1 MAAAV
6 VLVIFTI
13 EQGTLSV
20 LLIER
25 AADPAAGQ
33 WALPGGALAMG
44 ESLDGAAARKL
55 SEETGVADVFLEQ
68 LYSFDN
74 LGEGAAEV
82 VVAYFAL
89 VDIARARLRGDLE
102 WRPAWHPVRALP
114 ALAFSN
120 ERVVA
125 YAEERLRNKLEY
137 TNVVYSL
144 LPPRFTLTDMQRV
157 YEVILGE
164 PIDKRNFRKRVVGLG
179 IVRETGEVRKFGA
192 HRPAMLYE
200 FVSRQPTV
208 F

>member
-1 MAAAV
+1 MPRS
-6 VLVIFTI
+6 
-13 EQGTLSV
+13 TLR
-20 LLIER
+20 L
-25 AADPAAGQ
+25 
-33 WALPGGALAMG
+33 
-44 ESLDGAAARKL
+44 AARKL

-102 WRPAWHPVRALP
+102 WRPAWHPVRGLP

-144 LPPRFTLTDMQRV
+144 LPPRFTLTDMPEHLPQSRTAAGLLTRQYGPPQLPRV
-157 YEVILGE
+157 
-164 PIDKRNFRKRVVGLG
+164 RSS
-179 IVRETGEVRKFGA
+179 
-192 HRPAMLYE
+192 HRTSQKHLDQ
-200 FVSRQPTV
+200 SRHRDRSLPTHSN
-208 F
+208 